1 MSNWDDTLSELSF
14 QARQGKTARILI
26 DAAKEEISR
35 LEADSEIKIE
45 AITRE
50 KDAEMAEVIALAESA
65 QGRADELSKDLKS
78 VYDELMERKISN
90 PKVLVEDS
98 CIQFRFTPNERSISA
113 ARWYLD
119 ELESVITYLR
129 VNGGVDSTVL
139 YVDDREISV
148 SVEDPGFVPVPHRPL
163 KKETEEKKWWNAW
176 PQFASGAAICGAAV
190 FMVMFFL

>member
-1 MSNWDDTLSELSF
+1 MSNWDDTLSELTF

-50 KDAEMAEVIALAESA
+50 KDAKISEALALAEDA
-65 QGRADELSKDLKS
+65 RDLAEKLREDLKS
-78 VYDELMERKISN
+78 VNDELMERKISK
-90 PKVLVEDS
+90 PEMFVENS
-98 CIQFRFTPNERSISA
+98 HINFRFTPHETSISA

-148 SVEDPGFVPVPHRPL
+148 RVEDPGFVPVPHRPL
-163 KKETEEKKWWNAW
+163 KKETEEAKWWNAW